1 MHIKFIKIFAILF
14 ISLLSIIPSNVNAY
28 ETYKVMDTEP
38 ATELDAQCK
47 SNASCVSSAVL
58 GDVNCECSIAWLLQ
72 KIINYMRI
80 IGPTIAIIL
89 SSIDFAKAIIASDDS
104 SFNKTKTKFVK
115 RLILALFLFL
125 IPTLVSVILGLFG
138 ITSNATGGLV

>member
-1 MHIKFIKIFAILF
+1 MHMKFIKIFAVLVIA
-14 ISLLSIIPSNVNAY
+14 LLSIMPFKVNAY
-28 ETYKVMDTEP
+28 ETYRVMAGE
-38 ATELDAQCK
+38 TELDRQCR
-47 SNASCVSSAVL
+47 SNASCTSSAVL

-72 KIINYMRI
+72 KILNYMRI

-89 SSIDFAKAIIASDDS
+89 SSLDFAKSIIASDDD
-104 SFNKTKTKFVK
+104 SFNKAKKKFVK

-138 ITSNATGGLV
+138 ITSNVTGGLV